1 MATFLFCWELGGG
14 LGHSVPLAQIAG
26 PLLAGGH
33 AVHVALRDLSTAGA
47 AFGVL
52 QDHPRLRLWQAPVWS
67 AVLRGLPESAT
78 YAELLF
84 RAGFL
89 DAGRLLGPVRGWRSL
104 IEHVAPD
111 LLLVDHAPTALLAA
125 RGLGLPTASIGTGF
139 FQPPAI
145 APIPSFREWDQVDP
159 RRVDEAEA
167 RAVETIN
174 AVCLHLGSPPV
185 SALHQLVAVD
195 EQFLLTWPEVDHYR
209 PVRAEDDRA
218 RFLGPLA
225 ATTQGAAAE
234 WPPGEGRQVFAYLKG
249 DYAPLEAVLLA
260 LKTAPFRSLA
270 YVPGLPP
277 ALAARYAS
285 PRIRFSPVPVNMT
298 AACAGAD
305 AVLCNAGSGTVCTV
319 LRSGIPV
326 VMLPMHAEQLLFARR
341 VEQLEAGLTLAE
353 NDIRANLA
361 KSLRRMIE
369 QPTYR
374 EAAQRIAARHAADA
388 GRDVAAEVAARC
400 VALATA
406 RTPAT
411 GAVLPR

>member
-33 AVHVALRDLSTAGA
+33 AVHVALRDLSTADA
-47 AFGVL
+47 AFGSL
-52 QDHPRLRLWQAPVWS
+52 DAHPALRLWQAPVWS

-89 DAGRLLGPVRGWRSL
+89 DAERLLGPVRGWRSL
-104 IEHVAPD
+104 IEQVRPD

-125 RGLGLPTASIGTGF
+125 RGLSLPTASIGTGF
-139 FQPPAI
+139 FQPPAV

-159 RRVDEAEA
+159 RRVAEAEA
-167 RAVETIN
+167 KAVETIN
-174 AVCLHLGSPPV
+174 AVCLRLGAPPV
-185 SALHQLVAVD
+185 GALHQLVAVD
-195 EQFLLTWPEVDHYR
+195 EQFLLTWPEVDHYL
-209 PVRAEDDRA
+209 PVRAGDTRA
-218 RFLGPLA
+218 RFHGPLA
-225 ATTQGAAAE
+225 PTAQGAAAD
-234 WPPGEGRQVFAYLKG
+234 WPAGEGHRVFAYLKG
-249 DYAPLEAVLLA
+249 DYRLLEAALLG
-260 LKTAPFRSLA
+260 LKTAPFRTLA

-285 PRIRFSPVPVNMT
+285 PRIRFSPAPVNMS
-298 AACAGAD
+298 AACEQAG

-319 LRSGIPV
+319 LRAGIPV

-341 VEQLEAGLTLAE
+341 VEQQEAGLLLVE
-353 NDIRANLA
+353 SEVRLKLA
-361 KSLRRMIE
+361 KTLRRLLE
-369 QPTYR
+369 QPAYR
-374 EAAQRIAARHAADA
+374 ESARRIAARYGSDA

-400 VALATA
+400 VELATA
-406 RTPAT
+406 AR
-411 GAVLPR
+411 L